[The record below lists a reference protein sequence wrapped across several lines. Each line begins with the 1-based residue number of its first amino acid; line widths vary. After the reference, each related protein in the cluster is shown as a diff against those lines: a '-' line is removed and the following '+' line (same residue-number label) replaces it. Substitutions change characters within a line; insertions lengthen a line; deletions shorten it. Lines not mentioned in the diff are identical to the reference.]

1 MLLRWQFMRNCNKY
15 VFTRVIW
22 LWSSIC
28 NFQTRHRTMTEPPL
42 RLIGSISPL
51 FARFFMEPIW
61 PVLGCLTILKPF
73 SRKEMWPGLLECK
86 KPICSFWHLHLVSK
100 FYQWRRAH
108 SRFYPGF
115 FAAIKF
121 VPRQLWCLHSPRN
134 SMLCDDST
142 EKKYSFSIVRLQKL
156 RCFVVICHNAKF
168 SGHWP

>member
-1 MLLRWQFMRNCNKY
+1 MDCSTSDAAEMTIYEKLQQICSLLGSSDYGRQY
-15 VFTRVIW
+15 VIFKLRYW
-22 LWSSIC
+22 
-28 NFQTRHRTMTEPPL
+28 TMTEPPL

-142 EKKYSFSIVRLQKL
+142 EKKVFIFHCSF
-156 RCFVVICHNAKF
+156 AKTALLCCDM
-168 SGHWP
+168 P